1 MRPIVLQIGT
11 ITYETAKWLNFIIT
25 KYMNQE
31 YKISSTYEY
40 IELIKTCKNPKM
52 LASLDVENLFTN
64 VPVTETIEI
73 ICNKVYNH
81 SDIPLPKIPR
91 ESMENLLIICTTK
104 TPFRSPNGE
113 IYLQTDS
120 VSMGTPLGPT
130 FANFYASNL
139 EETVLKNDPSLKPPS
154 YCRCMDDIFPV
165 IDKYDQFFQIEK
177 CV

>member
-1 MRPIVLQIGT
+1 M
-11 ITYETAKWLNFIIT
+11 
-25 KYMNQE
+25 
-31 YKISSTYEY
+31 ISWTYEY

-73 ICNKVYNH
+73 ICNKEYNH
-81 SDIPLPKIPR
+81 PDIPPLKIPR
-91 ESMENLLIICTTK
+91 ESMEILLNICTTK

-113 IYLQTDS
+113 IYQQIDG

-139 EETVLKNDPSLKPPS
+139 EETVFKEDPSLKPPL
-154 YCRCMDDIFPV
+154 YCM
-165 IDKYDQFFQIEK
+165 
-177 CV
+177 